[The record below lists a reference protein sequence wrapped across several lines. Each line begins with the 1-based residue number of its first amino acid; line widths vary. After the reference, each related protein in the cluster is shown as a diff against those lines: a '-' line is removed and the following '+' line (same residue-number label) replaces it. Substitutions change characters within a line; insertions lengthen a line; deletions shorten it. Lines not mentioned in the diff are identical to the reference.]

1 MTDTISVEKTVS
13 NLFEIAQ
20 GFEKQR
26 KHALAEQVFHAAKT
40 LLEATHGTTNPL
52 YMDCLLHLGLCNQKL
67 GLSRHH
73 RPCRYQIQH
82 PEMLPAESNPDS
94 LADIPCRRLELLMR
108 EFVYREKANQYPKK
122 AR

>member
-40 LLEATHGTTNPL
+40 LLESTHGATNPL
-52 YMDCLLHLGLCNQKL
+52 YMDCLLHLALCNQKL
-67 GLSRHH
+67 GRSASGRDAVIH
-73 RPCRYQIQH
+73 Y
-82 PEMLPAESNPDS
+82 M
-94 LADIPCRRLELLMR
+94 ELLNLTVTDVHADER
-108 EFVYREKANQYPKK
+108 WSRAFHLLEALSC
-122 AR
+122 